1 MVWSLSVAGADLVCP
16 RVTTNNRRSPCHRA
30 REGHDDLF
38 CSKIKASRVLGP
50 AARSEGHY
58 ARIRILIRDSISCVA
73 RPHCRTSDHGHT
85 LIKDSYQHL
94 RADLR
99 RGKAAETMGPSD
111 LRGRRGRVSRAN
123 RPVFALA
130 AAKLLHPLVQPETI
144 HWSLLIER
152 PDDGDARPVASVVQ
166 EQTRARPWPRARST

>member
-1 MVWSLSVAGADLVCP
+1 MDLTAVEPGLSIARVQYLGWMRPWTSEARVTPRSDVSPRLTIFNGCGLVCP
-16 RVTTNNRRSPCHRA
+16 RVTTTNHRSPCHRA
-30 REGHDDLF
+30 RDGHDDLF

-58 ARIRILIRDSISCVA
+58 AQIRIQDSISCVA

-99 RGKAAETMGPSD
+99 G
-111 LRGRRGRVSRAN
+111 
-123 RPVFALA
+123 
-130 AAKLLHPLVQPETI
+130 
-144 HWSLLIER
+144 
-152 PDDGDARPVASVVQ
+152 ARP
-166 EQTRARPWPRARST
+166 PRRWAPV

>member
-1 MVWSLSVAGADLVCP
+1 MVTFRRGADLVCP
-16 RVTTNNRRSPCHRA
+16 RVTTNHRRSPCHRA
-30 REGHDDLF
+30 RDGHDDLF

-58 ARIRILIRDSISCVA
+58 AQIRIQDSISCVA

-111 LRGRRGRVSRAN
+111 ETMGPSDLRGRRGRVSRAN

-130 AAKLLHPLVQPETI
+130 AAKLLRPLVRPGTI

-152 PDDGDARPVASVVQ
+152 PDDGDARSVASVVQ
-166 EQTRARPWPRARST
+166 EQTRA

>member
-1 MVWSLSVAGADLVCP
+1 MVTFRRGADLVCP
-16 RVTTNNRRSPCHRA
+16 RVTTNHRRSPVSSGTGRA
-30 REGHDDLF
+30 RRSVLQQDQG
-38 CSKIKASRVLGP
+38 IASPRAG
-50 AARSEGHY
+50 
-58 ARIRILIRDSISCVA
+58 
-73 RPHCRTSDHGHT
+73 RPLRGSLRPDQDPG
-85 LIKDSYQHL
+85 QHL
-94 RADLR
+94 VRCTSALSDVRSRPYTHKGLISAPESR
-99 RGKAAETMGPSD
+99 PPRGKAAETMGPSD